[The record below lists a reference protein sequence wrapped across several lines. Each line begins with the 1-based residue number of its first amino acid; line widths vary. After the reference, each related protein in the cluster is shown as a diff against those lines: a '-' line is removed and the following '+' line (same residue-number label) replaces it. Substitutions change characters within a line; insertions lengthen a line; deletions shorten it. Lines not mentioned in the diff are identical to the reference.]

1 MFYICKN
8 QKLGPFCDLEWH
20 SHIKNPKIQDM
31 NLFKSAL
38 LSLCFLLLSS
48 TIVLAQNAGNLLAGK
63 DLSTIKVDA
72 LTDAE
77 LAQIQ
82 AQLKQTGVSID
93 MVESQAIAKGMS
105 PAEFAKLK
113 ARLANV
119 KGGSK
124 STSPLTKKTVKKT
137 TDNAQ
142 DSTEQETFIESKINP
157 LIYGSELFANSQGF
171 KNNENVATPLNYEV
185 GTNDVL
191 KLVVYG
197 VQEYSADLD
206 VSKEGTVLI
215 QNVGRVKV
223 AGLSIE
229 AATTRIKQQMGNT
242 AYPSLRS
249 GESKMALTVGDTR
262 TIQVTIIGAQRSGNY
277 NVSSLSNVL
286 SALTMAGG
294 PSEIGSYRA
303 IELIRD
309 NKVVKTFDLYAFM
322 QNGDQSQNMGLKDRD
337 VIKVPPY
344 KGRIEIKGQVK
355 RPGIFELNATE
366 NFKQFLQYAGG
377 FDDTAYT
384 AWVKVIQKNEKEK
397 AVKDL
402 AQNQFSTYQPQ
413 GGDII
418 QVSKILD
425 RFQNRVKL
433 TGAVFRPDVYELTEG
448 MRISDLVQRADGLR
462 EDAFI
467 GRAQLIR
474 LKPNLLKELVTINLS
489 KALQKDP
496 NENIFLQRED
506 ELYVNSIVDLRDS
519 LTVDLLG
526 EVRSQGRFNY
536 VDSMTVKDL
545 ILMAGGFNYAANKQI
560 EVARLVQYGDRVTN
574 NQVATILKTEV
585 NGDLS
590 FNAGQENFVLQPMD
604 VVTITKKVGFTNP
617 EVVSISGQVQN
628 VGKYTLSTRVER
640 VSDIVKRAGG
650 LIGEAY
656 GEGAYIKRS
665 RYNIDTLKADESKT
679 SIEEAYNRKFK
690 AQQEA
695 EKQNLNSLLNGSD
708 NNGQMNMA
716 DVNIKKKNLKDTL
729 DILFKELN
737 DDTYQI
743 AIDINKIMQKPGS
756 DLDLVLRDK
765 DEIMIPKTDNRVKI
779 SGGVLRPTNI
789 VYRDGLTIGEC
800 ISAAGGISEYA
811 KRGRAYVVYANG
823 KSSRTKH
830 FGLFRL
836 NPTIKP
842 GSEIVLPETNEKKEK
857 TITTFIQFTTV
868 LAQIAGAIATISILN
883 R

>member
-1 MFYICKN
+1 MM
-8 QKLGPFCDLEWH
+8 LT
-20 SHIKNPKIQDM
+20 
-31 NLFKSAL
+31 
-38 LSLCFLLLSS
+38 S
-48 TIVLAQNAGNLLAGK
+48 TVVLAQSGVNLLAGK

-82 AQLKQTGVSID
+82 AQLKQSGVSID

-105 PAEFAKLK
+105 PSEFAKLK

-119 KGGSK
+119 KGGAK
-124 STSPLTKKTVKKT
+124 STSPLTKKTVNLLM
-137 TDNAQ
+137 DNTL
-142 DSTEQETFIESKINP
+142 DSTEQKPVIESKINP

-171 KNNENVATPLNYEV
+171 KNSENVATPLNYEV

-206 VSKEGTVLI
+206 VSKEGTVMI
-215 QNVGRVKV
+215 DNVGRIKV

-229 AATTRIKQQMGNT
+229 AATTRIKQQMANS

-286 SALTMAGG
+286 SALTEAGG
-294 PSEIGSYRA
+294 PNEIGSYRA
-303 IELIRD
+303 IELIRQ
-309 NKVVKTFDLYAFM
+309 NKVIKTFDLYAFM

-337 VIKVPPY
+337 VIKVPPN

-366 NFKQFLQYAGG
+366 SFKQFLQYAGG

-384 AWVKVIQKNEKEK
+384 AWVKVIQKNDKEK

-402 AQNQFSTYQPQ
+402 AQNQFLNYQPQ

-448 MRISDLVQRADGLR
+448 MRISDLVQRADGIR

-474 LKPNLLKELVTINLS
+474 LKPNLLKELVTVNLF

-496 NENIFLQRED
+496 NENILLQRED
-506 ELYVNSIVDLRDS
+506 ELYINSIVDLRDS

-545 ILMAGGFNYAANKQI
+545 ILMAGGFTFAANKQI
-560 EVARLVQYGDRVTN
+560 EVARLVQFGERVTD
-574 NQVATILKTEV
+574 NQVATILRTEV

-590 FNAGQENFVLQPMD
+590 FNPGQENFVLQPMD
-604 VVTITKKVGFTNP
+604 VVTITKKVGYTNP
-617 EVVSISGQVQN
+617 EVVTISGQVQN

-665 RYNIDTLKADESKT
+665 RYQIDTLKADESKT

-690 AQQEA
+690 AQQEQ
-695 EKQNLNSLLNGSD
+695 EKQNINKLLGGSTS
-708 NNGQMNMA
+708 GQTNME
-716 DVNIKKKNLKDTL
+716 DVNLKKKNLKDTL
-729 DILFKELN
+729 DLLFKELN
-737 DDTYQI
+737 ENTYQI

-756 DLDLVLRDK
+756 ELDLVLRDK
-765 DEIMIPKTDNRVKI
+765 DEIMIPKMDNRVKI

-789 VYRDGLTIGEC
+789 VYRDGLTINEC

-811 KRGRAYVVYANG
+811 KRNRAYVVYANG
-823 KSSRTKH
+823 KSARTKH

-842 GSEIVLPETNEKKEK
+842 GAEIVLPETNEKKDK
-857 TITTFIQFTTV
+857 PFATFIQLTTV
-868 LAQIAGAIATISILN
+868 LAQIAGTIATISILN

>member
-1 MFYICKN
+1 
-8 QKLGPFCDLEWH
+8 
-20 SHIKNPKIQDM
+20 M
-31 NLFKSAL
+31 NLIKTAL
-38 LSLCFLLLSS
+38 LSLCFLLLTS

-82 AQLKQTGVSID
+82 AQLKQSGVSID

-142 DSTEQETFIESKINP
+142 DSTEQDLFIESKINP

-171 KNNENVATPLNYEV
+171 KNSENVATPLNYEV
-185 GTNDVL
+185 GTNDIL

-215 QNVGRVKV
+215 DNVGRIKV

-286 SALTMAGG
+286 SALTEAGG
-294 PSEIGSYRA
+294 PNEIGSYRA

-402 AQNQFSTYQPQ
+402 AQNQFTSYQPQ

-433 TGAVFRPDVYELTEG
+433 TGAVFRPDVYELTPG

-506 ELYVNSIVDLRDS
+506 ELYINSIVDLRDS

-526 EVRSQGRFNY
+526 EVRSQGRFTY

-560 EVARLVQYGDRVTN
+560 EVARLIQYGERVTD
-574 NQVATILKTEV
+574 NQVAIILKTEV

-590 FNAGQENFVLQPMD
+590 FNAGQVNFVLQPMD

-640 VSDIVKRAGG
+640 VSEIVKRAGG

-695 EKQNLNSLLNGSD
+695 EKQNVNKLLNGS
-708 NNGQMNMA
+708 NSGQTNLE

-729 DILFKELN
+729 DLLFKELN
-737 DDTYQI
+737 EDTYQI

-756 DLDLVLRDK
+756 ELDLVLRDK
-765 DEIMIPKTDNRVKI
+765 DEIIIPKTDNRVKI

-789 VYRDGLTIGEC
+789 VYIDGLSINEC

-823 KSSRTKH
+823 KSKRTKH

-842 GSEIVLPETNEKKEK
+842 GSEIVLPETNEKKDK
-857 TITTFIQFTTV
+857 PFTTFIQLTTV
-868 LAQIAGAIATISILN
+868 LAQIAGTIATISILN

>member
-1 MFYICKN
+1 
-8 QKLGPFCDLEWH
+8 
-20 SHIKNPKIQDM
+20 
-31 NLFKSAL
+31 
-38 LSLCFLLLSS
+38 
-48 TIVLAQNAGNLLAGK
+48 
-63 DLSTIKVDA
+63 
-72 LTDAE
+72 
-77 LAQIQ
+77 
-82 AQLKQTGVSID
+82 
-93 MVESQAIAKGMS
+93 
-105 PAEFAKLK
+105 
-113 ARLANV
+113 
-119 KGGSK
+119 
-124 STSPLTKKTVKKT
+124 
-137 TDNAQ
+137 
-142 DSTEQETFIESKINP
+142 
-157 LIYGSELFANSQGF
+157 
-171 KNNENVATPLNYEV
+171 
-185 GTNDVL
+185 
-191 KLVVYG
+191 
-197 VQEYSADLD
+197 
-206 VSKEGTVLI
+206 
-215 QNVGRVKV
+215 
-223 AGLSIE
+223 
-229 AATTRIKQQMGNT
+229 
-242 AYPSLRS
+242 
-249 GESKMALTVGDTR
+249 
-262 TIQVTIIGAQRSGNY
+262 VTIIGAQRSGNY

-384 AWVKVIQKNEKEK
+384 AWVKVIQKNDKEK

-402 AQNQFSTYQPQ
+402 AQNQFASYQPQ

-506 ELYVNSIVDLRDS
+506 ELYINSIVDLRDS

-526 EVRSQGRFNY
+526 EVRNQGRFNY

-560 EVARLVQYGDRVTN
+560 EVARLIQYGDRVTN

-665 RYNIDTLKADESKT
+665 RYNIDTLKSDESKT

-695 EKQNLNSLLNGSD
+695 EKQNLNALLNGSN
-708 NNGQMNMA
+708 NNGQTNMA
-716 DVNIKKKNLKDTL
+716 DVNVKKKNLKDTL
-729 DILFKELN
+729 DLLFKELN
-737 DDTYQI
+737 EDTYQI
-743 AIDINKIMQKPGS
+743 AIDINKIMEKPGS
-756 DLDLVLRDK
+756 ELDLVLRDK

-789 VYRDGLTIGEC
+789 VYRDGMTIGEC

-857 TITTFIQFTTV
+857 TITAFIQFTTV
-868 LAQIAGAIATISILN
+868 LAQIASAIATISILN

>member
-1 MFYICKN
+1 
-8 QKLGPFCDLEWH
+8 
-20 SHIKNPKIQDM
+20 
-31 NLFKSAL
+31 
-38 LSLCFLLLSS
+38 
-48 TIVLAQNAGNLLAGK
+48 
-63 DLSTIKVDA
+63 
-72 LTDAE
+72 
-77 LAQIQ
+77 
-82 AQLKQTGVSID
+82 
-93 MVESQAIAKGMS
+93 
-105 PAEFAKLK
+105 
-113 ARLANV
+113 LANV

-137 TDNAQ
+137 TDNEQ
-142 DSTEQETFIESKINP
+142 DSTELEYVTESKINP

-215 QNVGRVKV
+215 ENVGRIKV

-277 NVSSLSNVL
+277 NVSSLSNIL

-366 NFKQFLQYAGG
+366 NFKQFLQFAGG

-402 AQNQFSTYQPQ
+402 AQNQFTNYQPQ

-506 ELYVNSIVDLRDS
+506 ELYINSIVDLRDS

-560 EVARLVQYGDRVTN
+560 EVARLIQYGDRVTN

-708 NNGQMNMA
+708 NNGQTNIA

-729 DILFKELN
+729 DLLFKELN
-737 DDTYQI
+737 ENTYQI
-743 AIDINKIMQKPGS
+743 AIDINKIMEKPGS
-756 DLDLVLRDK
+756 ELDLVLRDK

-823 KSSRTKH
+823 KSSRTRH

>member
-1 MFYICKN
+1 
-8 QKLGPFCDLEWH
+8 
-20 SHIKNPKIQDM
+20 M

-38 LSLCFLLLSS
+38 LSLCFLILTS
-48 TIVLAQNAGNLLAGK
+48 TIVLAQTGGNLLAGK

-82 AQLKQTGVSID
+82 AQLKQSGVSID

-105 PAEFAKLK
+105 PTEFAKLK

-119 KGGSK
+119 KGGK
-124 STSPLTKKTVKKT
+124 NTSPLTKKTVKKT
-137 TDNAQ
+137 TDNTQ
-142 DSTEQETFIESKINP
+142 DSTEQDFFIESKINP

-171 KNNENVATPLNYEV
+171 KNSENVATPLNYEV

-215 QNVGRVKV
+215 ENVGRIKV

-303 IELIRD
+303 IELIRQ

-355 RPGIFELNATE
+355 RPGIFELDATE
-366 NFKQFLQYAGG
+366 SFKQFLQYAGG

-384 AWVKVIQKNEKEK
+384 AWVKVIQKNDKEK

-402 AQNQFSTYQPQ
+402 AQNQFTSYQPQ

-474 LKPNLLKELVTINLS
+474 LKPNLLKELVTVNLF

-496 NENIFLQRED
+496 NENILLQRED
-506 ELYVNSIVDLRDS
+506 ELYINSIVDLRDS

-545 ILMAGGFNYAANKQI
+545 ILMAGGFTFAANKQI
-560 EVARLVQYGDRVTN
+560 EVARLIQFGEKVTD

-604 VVTITKKVGFTNP
+604 VVTITKKVGYTNP

-640 VSDIVKRAGG
+640 VSDIVKRSGG

-665 RYNIDTLKADESKT
+665 RYNIDTLKSDESKT

-695 EKQNLNSLLNGSD
+695 EKQNVNALLNGSN
-708 NNGQMNMA
+708 NNGQTNMA
-716 DVNIKKKNLKDTL
+716 DVNVKKKNLKDTL
-729 DILFKELN
+729 DLLFKELN
-737 DDTYQI
+737 EDTYQI
-743 AIDINKIMQKPGS
+743 AIDINKIIEKPGS
-756 DLDLVLRDK
+756 EIDLVLRDK

-789 VYRDGLTIGEC
+789 VYREGLTIGEC

-811 KRGRAYVVYANG
+811 KRGRAYVIYANG
-823 KSSRTKH
+823 KSARTKH
-830 FGLFRL
+830 FGLFRV

-842 GSEIVLPETNEKKEK
+842 GSEIVLPETNEKKDK
-857 TITTFIQFTTV
+857 PFTTFIQLTTV
-868 LAQIAGAIATISILN
+868 LAQIAGTIATISILN

>member
-1 MFYICKN
+1 
-8 QKLGPFCDLEWH
+8 
-20 SHIKNPKIQDM
+20 M

-38 LSLCFLLLSS
+38 LSLCFLLLIS
-48 TIVLAQNAGNLLAGK
+48 TIVLAQTGGNLLAGK

-82 AQLKQTGVSID
+82 AQLKQSGVSID

-119 KGGSK
+119 KGGK
-124 STSPLTKKTVKKT
+124 NVSPLTKKTVKKN
-137 TDNAQ
+137 TDNKQ
-142 DSTEQETFIESKINP
+142 DTTEQEFFIESKINP
-157 LIYGSELFANSQGF
+157 LIYGSELFANIQGF
-171 KNNENVATPLNYEV
+171 KNSENVATPLNYEV

-215 QNVGRVKV
+215 ENVGRIKV

-242 AYPSLRS
+242 AYPSLRT

-294 PSEIGSYRA
+294 PNEIGSYRA
-303 IELIRD
+303 IELIRQ

-355 RPGIFELNATE
+355 RPGIFELNGTE
-366 NFKQFLQYAGG
+366 SFKQFLQYAGG

-384 AWVKVIQKNEKEK
+384 AWVKVIQKNDKEK

-402 AQNQFSTYQPQ
+402 AQNQFTSYQPQ

-474 LKPNLLKELVTINLS
+474 LKPNLLKELVTVNLF

-496 NENIFLQRED
+496 NQNILLQRED
-506 ELYVNSIVDLRDS
+506 ELYINSIVDLRDS

-545 ILMAGGFNYAANKQI
+545 ILMAGGFTFAANKQI
-560 EVARLVQYGDRVTN
+560 EVARLIKFGDKVTD

-604 VVTITKKVGFTNP
+604 VVTITKKVGYTNP

-690 AQQEA
+690 AQQDA
-695 EKQNLNSLLNGSD
+695 EKQNLTAILNPGTNNSNILNQTT
-708 NNGQMNMA
+708 NVA
-716 DVNIKKKNLKDTL
+716 DPNAKKKNLQDTL
-729 DILFKELN
+729 ALLFKELN
-737 DDTYQI
+737 EDTYQI
-743 AIDINKIMQKPGS
+743 AIDINKIIEKPGS
-756 DLDLVLRDK
+756 ELDLVLRDK
-765 DEIMIPKTDNRVKI
+765 DEIIIPKMDNRVKI

-789 VYRDGLTIGEC
+789 VYREGLTVGEC

-811 KRGRAYVVYANG
+811 RRGRAYVIYANG

-830 FGLFRL
+830 FGLFRF

-857 TITTFIQFTTV
+857 PLTTMIQFTTI
-868 LAQIAGAIATISILN
+868 LAQIVSAIATVSILN

>member
-1 MFYICKN
+1 
-8 QKLGPFCDLEWH
+8 
-20 SHIKNPKIQDM
+20 M
-31 NLFKSAL
+31 NLFKTAL

-82 AQLKQTGVSID
+82 AQLKQSGVSID

-119 KGGSK
+119 KGGGK
-124 STSPLTKKTVKKT
+124 STSPLAKKTVKKT
-137 TDNAQ
+137 TDNEQ
-142 DSTEQETFIESKINP
+142 DSTVQEYVIESKINP

-215 QNVGRVKV
+215 ENVGRIKV

-229 AATTRIKQQMGNT
+229 AATTRIKQQMANT

-506 ELYVNSIVDLRDS
+506 ELYINSIVDLRDS

-526 EVRSQGRFNY
+526 EVRSQGRFTY

-560 EVARLVQYGDRVTN
+560 EVARLVQYGERVTD

-590 FNAGQENFVLQPMD
+590 FNAGQVNFVLQPMD

-640 VSDIVKRAGG
+640 VSDIVKRSGG

-695 EKQNLNSLLNGSD
+695 EKQNINTLLNGSD
-708 NNGQMNMA
+708 NKGQTNMA

-729 DILFKELN
+729 DLLFKELN
-737 DDTYQI
+737 EDTYQI
-743 AIDINKIMQKPGS
+743 AIDINKIMEKPGS
-756 DLDLVLRDK
+756 ELDLVLRDK

>member
-1 MFYICKN
+1 
-8 QKLGPFCDLEWH
+8 
-20 SHIKNPKIQDM
+20 M
-31 NLFKSAL
+31 NLIKTAL
-38 LSLCFLLLSS
+38 LSLCFLLLTS

-82 AQLKQTGVSID
+82 AQLKQSGVSID

-119 KGGSK
+119 KGGAK
-124 STSPLTKKTVKKT
+124 GTSPLTKKTVKKT
-137 TDNAQ
+137 TDNTQ
-142 DSTEQETFIESKINP
+142 DSTEQDLFIESKINP

-171 KNNENVATPLNYEV
+171 KNSENVATPLNYEV
-185 GTNDVL
+185 GTNDIL

-215 QNVGRVKV
+215 DNVGRIKV

-402 AQNQFSTYQPQ
+402 AQNQFTSYQPQ

-433 TGAVFRPDVYELTEG
+433 TGAVFRPDVYELTPG

-474 LKPNLLKELVTINLS
+474 LKPNLLKELITINLS
-489 KALQKDP
+489 KALQR
-496 NENIFLQRED
+496 NAAENIELQRED
-506 ELYVNSIVDLRDS
+506 ELYINSVVDLRDS
-519 LTVDLLG
+519 LTIDLLG
-526 EVRSQGRFNY
+526 EVRSQGKFNY

-545 ILMAGGFNYAANKQI
+545 ILMAGGFTYAANKQV
-560 EVARLVQYGDRVTN
+560 EVARQVQFEDKVN
-574 NQVATILKTEV
+574 SNKVATILRTEI

-590 FNAGQENFVLQPMD
+590 FNPGQENFVLQPMD
-604 VVTITKKVGFTNP
+604 VVTITKKVGFVKP
-617 EVVSISGQVQN
+617 EVVSITGQVQST
-628 VGKYTLSTRVER
+628 GKYTLSSRVDR
-640 VSDIVKRAGG
+640 VSDIVRRSGG
-650 LIGEAY
+650 LIDDAY
-656 GEGAYIKRS
+656 SEGAFIKRS
-665 RYNIDTLKADESKT
+665 RYNIDSLKSDESKT

-690 AQQEA
+690 AQQET
-695 EKQNLNSLLNGSD
+695 EKENLVKVAGATTNAGAVDPNS
-708 NNGQMNMA
+708 Q
-716 DVNIKKKNLKDTL
+716 KKKLKDTL
-729 DILFKELN
+729 DVLYKELEQ
-737 DDTYQI
+737 DYYQI
-743 AIDINKIMQKPGS
+743 AIDINQIMKNPGS
-756 DLDLVLRDK
+756 ELDLVLRDK
-765 DEIMIPKTDNRVKI
+765 DEVVIPKMDNRVKI

-789 VYRDGLTIGEC
+789 VYRDGLSIGEC

-811 KRGRAYVVYANG
+811 KRGRAYVIYANG
-823 KSSRTKH
+823 KSNRTKH
-830 FGLFRL
+830 FGFFRI

-842 GSEIVLPETNEKKEK
+842 GSEVVLPETNEKKDK
-857 TITTFIQFTTV
+857 PLNTIVQLISI
-868 LAQIAGAIATISILN
+868 LAQIGGTLATISILN
-883 R
+883 K

>member
-1 MFYICKN
+1 
-8 QKLGPFCDLEWH
+8 
-20 SHIKNPKIQDM
+20 M
-31 NLFKSAL
+31 NLFKSVF
-38 LSLCFLLLSS
+38 LSLCFFLLTS
-48 TIVLAQNAGNLLAGK
+48 VFVQAQSGGNLLAGK

-82 AQLKQTGVSID
+82 AQLKQSGVSID

-113 ARLANV
+113 TRLANV
-119 KGGSK
+119 KGGK
-124 STSPLTKKTVKKT
+124 STSPLTKKTVKKAT
-137 TDNAQ
+137 ENAQ
-142 DSTEQETFIESKINP
+142 DTTVQDFFIESKINP

-171 KNNENVATPLNYEV
+171 KNSENVATPLNYEV

-215 QNVGRVKV
+215 ENVGRIKV

-229 AATTRIKQQMGNT
+229 AATTRIKQQMANT

-303 IELIRD
+303 IELIRQ

-366 NFKQFLQYAGG
+366 SFKQFLQYAGG

-384 AWVKVIQKNEKEK
+384 AWVKVIQKNDKEK

-402 AQNQFSTYQPQ
+402 AQNQFTSYQPQ

-474 LKPNLLKELVTINLS
+474 LKPNLLKELVTINLF

-496 NENIFLQRED
+496 NENILLQRED

-545 ILMAGGFNYAANKQI
+545 ILMAGGFTYAANKQI
-560 EVARLVQYGDRVTN
+560 EVARLIKFGDKVSD
-574 NQVATILKTEV
+574 NQVATILRTEV

-640 VSDIVKRAGG
+640 VSDIVKRSGG

-665 RYNIDTLKADESKT
+665 RYNIDTLRSDESKT
-679 SIEEAYNRKFK
+679 SLEQAYIRKFK
-690 AQQEA
+690 IQQQNTKLEIKSTLNEENGLVDAQ
-695 EKQNLNSLLNGSD
+695 KQN
-708 NNGQMNMA
+708 
-716 DVNIKKKNLKDTL
+716 KKNLKDTL
-729 DILFKELN
+729 DILFKELEN
-737 DDTYQI
+737 DYYQI
-743 AIDINKIMQKPGS
+743 AIDINQIMDRPGS
-756 DLDLVLRDK
+756 ELDLVLRDK
-765 DEIMIPKTDNRVKI
+765 DEIVIPKTDNRVKI

-789 VYRDGLTIGEC
+789 VYRDGLSIGEC

-811 KRGRAYVVYANG
+811 RRDRAYVIYANG
-823 KSSRTKH
+823 KSKRTMH
-830 FGLFRL
+830 FGLFRI
-836 NPTIKP
+836 NPIIKP
-842 GSEIVLPETNEKKEK
+842 GSEVVLPETDVKREK
-857 TITTFIQFTTV
+857 TLNGILQFTTII
-868 LAQIAGAIATISILN
+868 AQIGSALATLAILN

>member
-1 MFYICKN
+1 
-8 QKLGPFCDLEWH
+8 
-20 SHIKNPKIQDM
+20 
-31 NLFKSAL
+31 
-38 LSLCFLLLSS
+38 
-48 TIVLAQNAGNLLAGK
+48 
-63 DLSTIKVDA
+63 
-72 LTDAE
+72 
-77 LAQIQ
+77 
-82 AQLKQTGVSID
+82 
-93 MVESQAIAKGMS
+93 
-105 PAEFAKLK
+105 
-113 ARLANV
+113 
-119 KGGSK
+119 
-124 STSPLTKKTVKKT
+124 
-137 TDNAQ
+137 
-142 DSTEQETFIESKINP
+142 
-157 LIYGSELFANSQGF
+157 
-171 KNNENVATPLNYEV
+171 
-185 GTNDVL
+185 
-191 KLVVYG
+191 
-197 VQEYSADLD
+197 
-206 VSKEGTVLI
+206 
-215 QNVGRVKV
+215 
-223 AGLSIE
+223 
-229 AATTRIKQQMGNT
+229 
-242 AYPSLRS
+242 
-249 GESKMALTVGDTR
+249 
-262 TIQVTIIGAQRSGNY
+262 
-277 NVSSLSNVL
+277 
-286 SALTMAGG
+286 
-294 PSEIGSYRA
+294 
-303 IELIRD
+303 
-309 NKVVKTFDLYAFM
+309 
-322 QNGDQSQNMGLKDRD
+322 

-355 RPGIFELNATE
+355 RPGIFELNGTE
-366 NFKQFLQYAGG
+366 SFKQFLQYAGG

-384 AWVKVIQKNEKEK
+384 AWVKVIQKNDKEK

-402 AQNQFSTYQPQ
+402 AQNQFTSYQPQ

-467 GRAQLIR
+467 GRAQLVR
-474 LKPNLLKELVTINLS
+474 LKPNLLKELVTVNLF

-496 NENIFLQRED
+496 NENILLQRED
-506 ELYVNSIVDLRDS
+506 ELYINSIVDLRDS

-545 ILMAGGFNYAANKQI
+545 ILMAGGFTFAANKQI
-560 EVARLVQYGDRVTN
+560 EIARLVQYGERVTG

-590 FNAGQENFVLQPMD
+590 FNPGQENFVLQPMD
-604 VVTITKKVGFTNP
+604 VVTITKKVGYTNP

-665 RYNIDTLKADESKT
+665 RYQIDTLKSDESKT

-690 AQQEA
+690 AQQEQ
-695 EKQNLNSLLNGSD
+695 EKQNLAAILNSSSANGMENQNSLEAQN
-708 NNGQMNMA
+708 Q
-716 DVNIKKKNLKDTL
+716 KKKNLKDTL
-729 DILFKELN
+729 DLLFKELN
-737 DDTYQI
+737 EDTYQI
-743 AIDINKIMQKPGS
+743 AIDINKIIEKPGS
-756 DLDLVLRDK
+756 EFDLVLRDK
-765 DEIMIPKTDNRVKI
+765 DEIIIPKTDNRVKI

>member
-1 MFYICKN
+1 
-8 QKLGPFCDLEWH
+8 
-20 SHIKNPKIQDM
+20 
-31 NLFKSAL
+31 
-38 LSLCFLLLSS
+38 
-48 TIVLAQNAGNLLAGK
+48 
-63 DLSTIKVDA
+63 
-72 LTDAE
+72 
-77 LAQIQ
+77 
-82 AQLKQTGVSID
+82 

-105 PAEFAKLK
+105 PTEFAKLK

-119 KGGSK
+119 KGGAK

-142 DSTEQETFIESKINP
+142 DSTEQDFFIESKINP

-171 KNNENVATPLNYEV
+171 KNSENVATPLNYEV

-215 QNVGRVKV
+215 ENVGRIKV

-286 SALTMAGG
+286 SALTLAGG

-384 AWVKVIQKNEKEK
+384 AWVKVIQKNDKEK

-402 AQNQFSTYQPQ
+402 AQNQFASYQPQ

-506 ELYVNSIVDLRDS
+506 ELYINSIVDLRDS

-526 EVRSQGRFNY
+526 EVRSQGRFTY

-560 EVARLVQYGDRVTN
+560 EVARLVQYGERVTD

-665 RYNIDTLKADESKT
+665 RYNIDTLKSDESKT

-695 EKQNLNSLLNGSD
+695 EKQNINTLLNGSN
-708 NNGQMNMA
+708 NNGQPNMA
-716 DVNIKKKNLKDTL
+716 DVNVKKKNLKDTL
-729 DILFKELN
+729 DLLFKELN
-737 DDTYQI
+737 EDTYQI
-743 AIDINKIMQKPGS
+743 AIDINKIMEKPGS
-756 DLDLVLRDK
+756 ELDLVLRDK

-823 KSSRTKH
+823 KSARTKH